1 MSIAISHP
9 VVGRRIESVAG
20 PASVAPT
27 SAAPATRLRMTARG
41 RRVLVALI
49 AVPLAGVIAWGA
61 ISGGSALATHESGAP
76 AGSFRVETAYAG
88 DTLWSIAERVAP
100 NADPRDVVAEIKR
113 LNALSSSQL
122 TPGQELAIPAQY
134 GG

>member
-27 SAAPATRLRMTARG
+27 SAAPATRLRVTARG

-49 AVPLAGVIAWGA
+49 AVPVAWGA